1 MKVNLS
7 TSLGTGRK
15 DVQISVCVPG
25 FALDDHLAFFIRCL
39 GKEERK
45 GFKEKVYIP
54 EGTLPA
60 ASLACPYGGLGS
72 PCYGLSDSSTRSCV
86 GK

>member
-15 DVQISVCVPG
+15 DMQINVCVPG
-25 FALDDHLAFFIRCL
+25 FALDDHIAFLIRCL
-39 GKEERK
+39 GKQERK
-45 GFKEKVYIP
+45 DSKEKAYIP
-54 EGTLPA
+54 EGTLLA
-60 ASLACPYGGLGS
+60 VSLACPYGGLGS